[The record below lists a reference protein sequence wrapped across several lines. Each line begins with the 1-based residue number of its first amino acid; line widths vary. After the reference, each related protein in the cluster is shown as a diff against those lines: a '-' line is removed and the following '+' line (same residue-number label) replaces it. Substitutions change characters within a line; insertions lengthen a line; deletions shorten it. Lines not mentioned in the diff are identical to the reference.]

1 MSEEIIN
8 EEVKAPKPKGRPKK
22 KIVETVEAETP
33 VEAEVVVEEIVEA
46 PAPAPVEEVQAE
58 VETEVVETP
67 EVTEAKVERDPKAA
81 ENKIRQVARGIQER
95 DTALKALRSGYTV
108 YLNNSNRIVITNY
121 RDARNGKAYVARLN
135 PGFLHINSL

>member
-1 MSEEIIN
+1 M
-8 EEVKAPKPKGRPKK
+8 
-22 KIVETVEAETP
+22 ETP
-33 VEAEVVVEEIVEA
+33 AEATVADATEA
-46 PAPAPVEEVQAE
+46 PAPAEKVQVEAE
-58 VETEVVETP
+58 VETEAVPTP
-67 EVTEAKVERDPKAA
+67 EVTEVKAARDPKAA